1 MLSLSLSL
9 VLHRQI
15 SDKNHEIE
23 NLQRS
28 LEDKK
33 VKANLLAKQHQSI
46 LETSDLTIQKIQQNV
61 NEVSV
66 QLKKLIRENRQAEKT
81 LHEVRWAK
89 STGLNRFLPFNR
101 FFSSYFANTCKS
113 TLHCTWLSV
122 FCDSHRKTVRWR
134 ETLKLCSKTLMTKSK
149 KSR

>member
-1 MLSLSLSL
+1 MKVWRWKIKCLDLQLKLLDGGAEVRFFGINYLRRSLGVLSGSLSFSAQ
-9 VLHRQI
+9 QI
-15 SDKNHEIE
+15 ADKNHEIE

-81 LHEVRWAK
+81 LHEVRQEK
-89 STGLNRFLPFNR
+89 
-101 FFSSYFANTCKS
+101 
-113 TLHCTWLSV
+113 
-122 FCDSHRKTVRWR
+122 
-134 ETLKLCSKTLMTKSK
+134 
-149 KSR
+149 

>member
-1 MLSLSLSL
+1 MCRHATIQNADACAGILSDSLSLSA
-9 VLHRQI
+9 REI

-81 LHEVRWAK
+81 LHEVRQEK
-89 STGLNRFLPFNR
+89 KKPLN
-101 FFSSYFANTCKS
+101 
-113 TLHCTWLSV
+113 
-122 FCDSHRKTVRWR
+122 
-134 ETLKLCSKTLMTKSK
+134 
-149 KSR
+149 

>member
-1 MLSLSLSL
+1 MLSL
-9 VLHRQI
+9 VPPQQI

-46 LETSDLTIQKIQQNV
+46 LETSDLTILKIQQNV

-81 LHEVRWAK
+81 LHEVRWMEQLVVKA
-89 STGLNRFLPFNR
+89 R
-101 FFSSYFANTCKS
+101 
-113 TLHCTWLSV
+113 CTAPG
-122 FCDSHRKTVRWR
+122 
-134 ETLKLCSKTLMTKSK
+134 
-149 KSR
+149 